1 MTPRMIRTGV
11 CIALAAA
18 LLTLAP
24 ASAPDAWGEP
34 KAKKA
39 KTVAKPA
46 KPKASIEEYQR
57 AKAAYEKQ
65 LDAYW
70 DDIAAKR
77 RIRIA
82 KRRDKQQVV
91 LEDYVL
97 TQPPV
102 YSGPPRPAGMPSP
115 RREPK
120 DVKLPPIPRV
130 ADFIAAAAEHY
141 KFTPHRPE
149 SDLEFKRAYAK
160 VALDAGLT
168 EEQAV
173 RIYAFETGG
182 NGTYDVQAGLTHPKK
197 GSKPISPA
205 VGYNQLLSTNT
216 IGLLAAKGDDFV
228 KVLKVRAAALDDDA
242 RKAMER
248 RLEALGRMIAHTRSI
263 PYAWAEHDK
272 MAKFTRAGYGI
283 HAAIF
288 DRDIGPLLQTQKLL
302 ELGVVCTAQW
312 ARGAAQRRR
321 AGADELYRRR
331 QRLRHGDDAGR
342 LPRQGADLEL
352 LPAARLFAQSD
363 RQAHR
368 QRGGTDSLDRRQDGP
383 RLPIARRAGACRGVP
398 RGGSVE
404 AGAPMTSL
412 TAHFA
417 LLKELEQEYQQI
429 ETAIADLMDEMERIP
444 PEQRAAGEWGP
455 SGTRTKRF
463 IEMSERQNE
472 IAAEIKLVS
481 AAIESAK
488 PANSVN

>member
-302 ELGVVCTAQW
+302 ESVLF
-312 ARGAAQRRR
+312 ARRNGRAESLSGA
-321 AGADELYRRR
+321 E
-331 QRLRHGDDAGR
+331 
-342 LPRQGADLEL
+342 LEL
-352 LPAARLFAQSD
+352 MNFTGDGNGFDMVMMPADFRDKVPTSNFFQPRGYSRNPIAKRTGNVAALIASIDAKMDRASQLPGAQELAAAFREAAASK
-363 RQAHR
+363 QAH
-368 QRGGTDSLDRRQDGP
+368 Q
-383 RLPIARRAGACRGVP
+383 
-398 RGGSVE
+398 
-404 AGAPMTSL
+404 
-412 TAHFA
+412 
-417 LLKELEQEYQQI
+417 
-429 ETAIADLMDEMERIP
+429 
-444 PEQRAAGEWGP
+444 
-455 SGTRTKRF
+455 
-463 IEMSERQNE
+463 
-472 IAAEIKLVS
+472 
-481 AAIESAK
+481 
-488 PANSVN
+488 